1 MSGCCHR
8 QGNGA
13 SHLDVISFLDL
24 RIPVSLF
31 LKEHREKSLSKSRS
45 GGTPIPGLFLCSNFI
60 TTR

>member
-1 MSGCCHR
+1 MSGCCHM

-13 SHLDVISFLDL
+13 SHLDVISFRDL

-45 GGTPIPGLFLCSNFI
+45 GGRQYLDYFFAQIL
-60 TTR
+60 